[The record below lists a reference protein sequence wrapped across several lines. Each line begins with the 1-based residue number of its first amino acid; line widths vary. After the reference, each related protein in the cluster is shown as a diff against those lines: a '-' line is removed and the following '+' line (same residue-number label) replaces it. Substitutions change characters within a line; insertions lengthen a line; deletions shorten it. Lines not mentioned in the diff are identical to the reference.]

1 MPQERLRAGQ
11 RTKSLVFLERE
22 AEIMGRQ
29 WLDNHPNWDSEECEE
44 HAINNHTGQT

>member
-11 RTKSLVFLERE
+11 RTKSLIFLEKE
-22 AEIMGRQ
+22 AEE

>member
-11 RTKSLVFLERE
+11 RTKSLIFLERE
-22 AEIMGRQ
+22 AEEG
-29 WLDNHPNWDSEECEE
+29 LDNHPNWDSEECEE